1 MTDWR
6 KRRYLIISLETA
18 RDQMI
23 NVRKN
28 NRHLFLFA
36 EDIPQPKDVIAI
48 ERKSRRTVRLKWN
61 ADQMINIEPIFYV
74 VEAQWTT
81 PRTETNQEEIVSKWG
96 FVKEEVSH
104 TKAIIRNIQR
114 DNRWYRFRVAAVTRH
129 GYSPFSTTTQ
139 PFRLSSNSSNFNKNI
154 FFTRTFFFVFVI
166 ENDSRRFLSKIP
178 MPKNFLVKDYQ
189 INSNLINITL
199 SWQSVDMPINGYQV

>member
-1 MTDWR
+1 
-6 KRRYLIISLETA
+6 LIISLETA

>member
-1 MTDWR
+1 M
-6 KRRYLIISLETA
+6 IISLETA

>member
-1 MTDWR
+1 
-6 KRRYLIISLETA
+6 
-18 RDQMI
+18 MI

-166 ENDSRRFLSKIP
+166 ENDSRQRLS
-178 MPKNFLVKDYQ
+178 NQFQ
-189 INSNLINITL
+189 SNQYHSILAVSRYAHQWISSI
-199 SWQSVDMPINGYQV
+199 I

>member
-1 MTDWR
+1 
-6 KRRYLIISLETA
+6 
-18 RDQMI
+18 MI

-48 ERKSRRTVRLKWN
+48 ERKSRWTVRLKWN